1 MPVTEPGDHSG
12 SLDAELRE
20 QYRRRFDSAAESRNR
35 VWRVLIDQWFSR
47 YLDGVQAALDLGC
60 GWGPFINQIDAPTR
74 YGLDLNPDAAVHLD
88 PSVTLLQQRSDQRWP
103 LDDAYLDLVFTS
115 NFLEHLPDREVI
127 RVTLQE
133 AYRTL
138 RPGGRIVCLGPNI
151 ARTGGA
157 YWDFFDHLVPL
168 TDRSM
173 VEALELVG
181 FETETSIGSF
191 LPYTMANKPPPPPVL
206 ISAYLRLRPAW
217 RLLGKQFLVVA
228 RKPVA

>member
-1 MPVTEPGDHSG
+1 MSVTSSSENAD

-20 QYRRRFDSAAESRNR
+20 QYRRRFDSAAESRNN
-35 VWRVLIDQWFSR
+35 VWRVLIDQWFNR
-47 YLDGVQAALDLGC
+47 YLNGVDSALDLGC
-60 GWGPFINQIDAPTR
+60 GWGPFINQIDVATR

-88 PSVTLLQQRSDQRWP
+88 EGVTLLQQRSDEAWP
-103 LDDAYLDLVFTS
+103 LENAHLDLVFTS
-115 NFLEHLPDREVI
+115 NFLEHLPDREAI
-127 RVTLQE
+127 RTTLSE

-138 RPGGRIVCLGPNI
+138 KPGGRIVCLGPNI

-181 FETETSIGSF
+181 FETESSIGSF
-191 LPYTMANKPPPPPVL
+191 LPYTMAGKPPPPAAL

-217 RLLGKQFLVVA
+217 RVLGKQFLVVA
-228 RKPVA
+228 TKP